1 MTTTVIVNVGSLT
14 AEVTALIDRIMNRP
28 AAQSAPAFALPNVP
42 AAQPG
47 ERYAGIAF
55 VDGAPS
61 HHLFLLDA
69 KSDKKMNWDA
79 ADAWAKGVGGELP
92 TRFESALLYANLR
105 DQFDTNNWHW
115 TATQFSAGSAWVQ
128 GFGNGSQ
135 DTSDKSLEFLARA
148 VRRLPL

>member
-14 AEVTALIDRIMNRP
+14 AEVTALIDRIMDRP
-28 AAQSAPAFALPNVP
+28 AAPAAPSLTLPGVP
-42 AAQPG
+42 IAQPG

-55 VDGAPS
+55 EDGKPS
-61 HHLFLLDA
+61 HHLFLLDT
-69 KSDKKMNWDA
+69 KSDKKMTLDA
-79 ADAWAKGVGGELP
+79 ADAWAKSVGGELP

-115 TATQFSAGSAWVQ
+115 TATQFSAGSAWIQ
-128 GFGNGSQ
+128 DFNYGSQ
-135 DTSDKSLEFLARA
+135 RSYDKDNEFLARA